1 MINVKYS
8 IISSPQT
15 LNNRYTVKCF
25 NSSNAMHV
33 FLSKQYDNKW
43 SVTEYPFKKSGT
55 YFSQYCS
62 KNGQRYINTKELIC

>member
-25 NSSNAMHV
+25 NSLNAMHV
-33 FLSKQYDNKW
+33 FLNKQYDNKW
-43 SVTEYPFKKSGT
+43 SITNYPFKKSGT
-55 YFSQYCS
+55 YFSQYDARDGV
-62 KNGQRYINTKELIC
+62 KYHNIKELIC

>member
-25 NSSNAMHV
+25 NSSNAMNV
-33 FLSKQYDNKW
+33 FLNKQYDNKW
-43 SVTEYPFKKSGT
+43 RVSEYPFKKSGT
-55 YFSQYCS
+55 YFSQYS
-62 KNGQRYINTKELIC
+62 AKDGQQYHDIKELIC